1 MDLVQSQASNYS
13 DDIIHLR
20 LKVQLE
26 PPQVVVRN
34 TYSGGGW
41 GVEERSGDMP
51 FSPGQPFTVMVIA
64 QLFGF
69 EVAVNS
75 KHFTYYRYRLPLAS
89 NMVVM
94 LNNVPY
100 IQKIEYF

>member
-1 MDLVQSQASNYS
+1 
-13 DDIIHLR
+13 
-20 LKVQLE
+20 
-26 PPQVVVRN
+26 
-34 TYSGGGW
+34 
-41 GVEERSGDMP
+41 MP
-51 FSPGQPFTVMVIA
+51 FSPGQPFTVMVVA

-69 EVAVNS
+69 EVAVNG
-75 KHFTYYRYRLPLAS
+75 KHFIHYRYRLPLAN